1 MPAEEVKEQYIVK
14 STRDP
19 IKIPELT
26 LSEYLYQKI
35 SAQDPERIALVS
47 KLIFFLK
54 LKNLQANKGINFL
67 CSNTFRSI
75 HRMEQN

>member
-35 SAQDPERIALVS
+35 GAQDPERIALVS
-47 KLIFFLK
+47 KLIFFSK
-54 LKNLQANKGINFL
+54 IKKSASK
-67 CSNTFRSI
+67 
-75 HRMEQN
+75 